1 MTIQLKKKKID
12 KKRKKEKK
20 TVNVSGSFIAAKQ
33 IWAEDNAII
42 NASPWGIFGTYF
54 RLIKYTY

>member
-33 IWAEDNAII
+33 I
-42 NASPWGIFGTYF
+42 
-54 RLIKYTY
+54 